1 MGKVLSQV
9 MEQRAQ
15 VILVAPVWKGESW
28 YPVLL
33 SILWEYPGQI
43 PLLHNL
49 FQSPAELEL
58 DFLRLT
64 TQLAVWPISEESS
77 VTAVFQR

>member
-15 VILVAPVWKGESW
+15 VILVAPVWKGQSW

-33 SILWEYPGQI
+33 GILWEYPGQI

-49 FQSPAELEL
+49 FQSPAELDL
-58 DFLRLT
+58 LRLT
-64 TQLAVWPISEESS
+64 PQLAMWPISGESS